1 VNKENL
7 IQRLDAVHVEI
18 CELADQLGS
27 EFWRLKPEPN
37 GWNFEQIVS
46 HLDKTTRSYRE
57 TILQVKCGTY
67 PTPFTRWVPG
77 YASLMTY
84 LLKKALSPKNTK
96 KSKTFPIWEPG
107 TPNTDLSFMDAFSE
121 SQRELKGWIRSVTT
135 KEGEQLICS
144 PASRIVTYSLHD
156 AFEIITIHQERH
168 VIQARRLRS
177 LSESVPTHV
186 PE

>member
-1 VNKENL
+1 MNKENL

-67 PTPFTRWVPG
+67 PTPVTRWVPG

-168 VIQARRLRS
+168 VLQARRLRS